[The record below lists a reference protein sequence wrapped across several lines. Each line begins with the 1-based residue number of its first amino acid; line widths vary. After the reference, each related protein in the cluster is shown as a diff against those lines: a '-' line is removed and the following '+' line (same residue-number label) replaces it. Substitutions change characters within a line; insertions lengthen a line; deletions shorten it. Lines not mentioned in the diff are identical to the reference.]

1 MSSKNRI
8 MQILREN
15 SSVLENEFGICRIG
29 LFGSIAK
36 ETDNSDSDVDIV
48 IEFSRPIGLQ
58 FIEVVEFLEKILGRP
73 VDVLTPTGVQNIRN
87 KDIAESIANGIV
99 YV

>member
-1 MSSKNRI
+1 MWSKNRI